1 MPSVGWSGVEH
12 ATTGLWSEVT
22 NHVSMLASLGLVDAR
37 RMLPDCIVPNVKIGG

>member
-22 NHVSMLASLGLVDAR
+22 NHVSMLGESRFGG
-37 RMLPDCIVPNVKIGG
+37 CQENVA